1 VTATQSAASC
11 SVTVSPTTVNV
22 ADTISTGTITLSTG
36 AGCAWTAASNA
47 GWLTITSGSSGT
59 GPATVTFRAG
69 RNSQNKTRTGTLT
82 IGGQTV
88 TITQAAAGTPKK
100 PKGVRV
106 VT

>member
-1 VTATQSAASC
+1 M
-11 SVTVSPTTVNV
+11 TVSPTTVNV

-36 AGCAWTAASNA
+36 AGCTWAAASNA
-47 GWLTITSGSSGT
+47 GWLTITSATSGT

-69 RNSQNKTRTGTLT
+69 RNNQNRSRIATLT